1 MTEKRIPYR
10 LALAI
15 VTRMNALSGALAS
28 LQAAQQVVDNQR
40 MRLNDAAMLADVPL
54 GKADLNIHIDDIE
67 DDILVEWTE
76 PEKAETE
83 VVDEIEE
90 DAIDAST

>member
-15 VTRMNALSGALAS
+15 VTRMNALSGAMAS
-28 LQAAQQVVDNQR
+28 LQAAQQVVDNLR

-67 DDILVEWTE
+67 DDILVEWSE
-76 PEKAETE
+76 PEA
-83 VVDEIEE
+83 VDEIEE
-90 DAIDAST
+90 DVIDAST

>member
-1 MTEKRIPYR
+1 MAEKRIPYR

-15 VTRMNALSGALAS
+15 VTRMHALNGALAS
-28 LQAAQQVVDNQR
+28 LQAAQQTVDTLR

-54 GKADLNIHIDDIE
+54 GKSDLNIHIDDIK
-67 DDILVEWTE
+67 DDVLVEWADD
-76 PEKAETE
+76 KIE

-90 DAIDAST
+90 DTIDEST